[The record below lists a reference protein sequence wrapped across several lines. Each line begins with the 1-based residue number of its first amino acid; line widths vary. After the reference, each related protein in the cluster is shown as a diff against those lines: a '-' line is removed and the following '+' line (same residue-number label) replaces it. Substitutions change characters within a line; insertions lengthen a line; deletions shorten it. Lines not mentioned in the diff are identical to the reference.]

1 MSKKLKNIAIAL
13 LLISAPILTA
23 FKTADN
29 YFEISKNL
37 EIFTSVVNEING
49 YYVEKVE
56 PAKLLRIGI
65 DAMLN
70 SLDPYTNFYSESEIE
85 DYRFMTT
92 GQYGGIGATIQR
104 KDDYVMIAE
113 PYEGFPAQ
121 KADVR
126 GGDVLLEID
135 GKSTKGKNTD
145 EVSKMLKGQPSSEV
159 KLLIKREGEKNT
171 IVKVVKREEIKV
183 KNVPYYGMVTPQVG
197 YIKFTGFR
205 QQASDEVA
213 TALQSLKRDNPSIT
227 GVVFDLRGNPGGLLD
242 EAIKTVNIFID
253 KGQLVV
259 ATKGKVEDWNK
270 NYNTDQ
276 EALDTK
282 IPVVVLIDGGSASAA
297 EIVSGSLQDLD
308 RAIVVGSNSY
318 GKGLVQTTRP
328 LPYNTQIKI
337 TTSKYYIPSGRCIQ
351 AVDYGKKDEKGKAY
365 KLPDSLKTAFKT
377 KAGRQVFDG
386 TGIHPDV
393 DIIRPEYSDV
403 LISIYSKQ
411 FIFDYATIY
420 RSKHASIENAKEFKL
435 TDADFDD
442 FLKYLNDKDYQY
454 ITETETELTKLETSA
469 KDEKYYNAVKAEID
483 LIHTKLK
490 TDKKNDVI
498 KHKKEIVEFL
508 EEEIASRYYYAAGRI
523 QASWK
528 YDPDVKEALLILA
541 APDKYKKILT
551 ASK

>member
-183 KNVPYYGMVTPQVG
+183 KNVPYYGMITPQVG